1 MNPEIIVPILIAFIA
16 SVPGLWAIISQRKQ
30 TDASAS
36 STLVDAALDIVKEN
50 KDRYE
55 NLVFEVNEVQA
66 TAKLSESRIYEL
78 EKETHILHG
87 KIITYEGEI
96 KSLRREVEVLRVRVR
111 EYRAGILALIRQ
123 IESLGQT
130 PAYQLKSGDE

>member
-16 SVPGLWAIISQRKQ
+16 SLPGLWAIMAQRKQ
-30 TDASAS
+30 TDATAS

-50 KDRYE
+50 KDRYD

-66 TAKLSESRIYEL
+66 TAKLYNGRISEL
-78 EKETHILHG
+78 EKETHILNG
-87 KIITYEGEI
+87 KIQTYEGEI

-111 EYRAGILALIRQ
+111 EYREGILALIRQ
-123 IESLGQT
+123 IEALGHT
-130 PAYQLKSGDE
+130 PAYKLRTGDE